1 MSEKTLE
8 KIETGDEDVRKEIEE
23 LLRKNDYKICP
34 YVVRIYDFIGIGS
47 ANGSKN
53 IAAQCLYR
61 GTVHQPE
68 KTCLGDFT
76 KCKKYSE
83 LQQFE
88 EPGKR

>member
-8 KIETGDEDVRKEIEE
+8 KIETGDEDVRKEVEE

-47 ANGSKN
+47 AGGKN

-61 GTVHQPE
+61 GAVHRPE
-68 KTCLGDFT
+68 ETCLGDFT